1 MPYYTYLKIIKVY
14 VYFSKGKMFNEKI
27 VKAGYANVMIIPLN
41 VKYLERF
48 LKAYED
54 ARETKRGLFM

>member
-1 MPYYTYLKIIKVY
+1 
-14 VYFSKGKMFNEKI
+14 MFNEKI